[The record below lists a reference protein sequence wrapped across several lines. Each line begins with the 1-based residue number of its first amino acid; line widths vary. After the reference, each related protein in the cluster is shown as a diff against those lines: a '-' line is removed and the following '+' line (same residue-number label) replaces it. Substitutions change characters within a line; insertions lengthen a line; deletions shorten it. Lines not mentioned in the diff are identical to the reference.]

1 MKQCHLFFFHV
12 TFLLPEFIETVI
24 ATFLDT
30 VFVTFVDTLSLAFI
44 ISSQEIPDVSK
55 IDLKKINSHY
65 PNKCMC

>member
-44 ISSQEIPDVSK
+44 ISLQEIPDVSK

>member
-12 TFLLPEFIETVI
+12 TFLLLEFIETVI

-55 IDLKKINSHY
+55 IN
-65 PNKCMC
+65 